1 MASGP
6 GVWAYAVSFWPQL
19 TQACQ
24 WSVLLLFQPLPK
36 EWVVV
41 RVAPDKGHLL
51 ETRILGG
58 VKYLLIRADES
69 VEVNGVVIN
78 IKEED

>member
-1 MASGP
+1 VTP
-6 GVWAYAVSFWPQL
+6 D
-19 TQACQ
+19 
-24 WSVLLLFQPLPK
+24 
-36 EWVVV
+36 VVV

-58 VKYLLIRADES
+58 VKYLLIRADEA

-78 IKEED
+78 IKEEN